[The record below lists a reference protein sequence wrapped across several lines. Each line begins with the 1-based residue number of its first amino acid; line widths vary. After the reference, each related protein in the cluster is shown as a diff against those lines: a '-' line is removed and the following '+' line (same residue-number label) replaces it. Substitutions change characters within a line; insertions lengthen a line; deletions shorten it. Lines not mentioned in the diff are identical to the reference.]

1 VETKPQQV
9 VLGQEVFVLSA
20 ENGVTRTMVG
30 MIRADGQYTLLNG
43 QSNLAPHWLTYR
55 EALAAAQK
63 QIKARMKNL
72 ARQIGVLEQESAH
85 LKSREAR
92 LATLE
97 APYRVVDLMGDYP
110 GEYRRTRQ
118 LKKILGPAGHLNP
131 GDMVYV
137 CITPQIQNSGL
148 AYRPFDIFVLETK
161 IKEVSFD
168 PKTGTPRYTY
178 TTPFKVERHFASENE
193 AENFLRSHYPDE
205 QIRFVSHEEEQAKI
219 GIMMEEMEDD
229 IPF

>member
-1 VETKPQQV
+1 METKPQQV

>member
-1 VETKPQQV
+1 METKPQKV
-9 VLGQEVFVLSA
+9 VLGQEVFILSA
-20 ENGVTRTMVG
+20 EDGVIRTRVG
-30 MIRADGQYTLLNG
+30 MIGANGQYTLLNG
-43 QSNLAPHWLTYR
+43 QSNLTPHWLTYR

-63 QIKARMKNL
+63 QIKARIKNL
-72 ARQIGVLEQESAH
+72 VRRVSMLEQKSVH

-92 LATLE
+92 LATLG
-97 APYRVVDLMGDYP
+97 APYRVVDLVGDYP

-131 GDMVYV
+131 GDAVYV
-137 CITPQIQNSGL
+137 CITPQTKNPGL
-148 AYRPFDIFVLETK
+148 GYRPHNLFVLETK

-193 AENFLRSHYPDE
+193 AEDFLRSHYPDE
-205 QIRFVSHEEEQAKI
+205 QIGFVSHEEEQAKI